1 MQLGQPPPHPGS
13 ACEGTRGRTAPQRL
27 DRRLEEEED
36 DADLFGLTRT
46 AYVASD
52 SADTD
57 HFVINTEPVGEIL
70 AVSIAV
76 RHRHLTDE
84 WYLRHVLLTDPE
96 RTRTRHFPCHNV
108 VLSKATLRPGE
119 GIAATRFGI
128 FPRPRDAMLARVLTL
143 WPCVSVCL
151 SEVGILSKGTDG
163 TAGWATVRLCLASSF
178 IC

>member
-1 MQLGQPPPHPGS
+1 V
-13 ACEGTRGRTAPQRL
+13 CIGTRGRTAPQRL

-36 DADLFGLTRT
+36 DADLFGLSRT
-46 AYVASD
+46 ASVASD
-52 SADTD
+52 SDTD

-84 WYLRHVLLTDPE
+84 WYLRYVLLSDPE

-119 GIAATRFGI
+119 GISTSFCSLGPVHTSNIVEATFDFVATNGNNVERFYCKI
-128 FPRPRDAMLARVLTL
+128 
-143 WPCVSVCL
+143 
-151 SEVGILSKGTDG
+151 
-163 TAGWATVRLCLASSF
+163 SSF
-178 IC
+178 RQCPFDIVASVDEALDIIKSGGTVVLLWSTLV

>member
-1 MQLGQPPPHPGS
+1 VSISWLVV
-13 ACEGTRGRTAPQRL
+13 GTRGRTAPQRL

-36 DADLFGLTRT
+36 DADLFGLSRT
-46 AYVASD
+46 TYTATD
-52 SADTD
+52 SDTD

-84 WYLRHVLLTDPE
+84 WYLRYVVLSDPE

-119 GIAATRFGI
+119 GMSTYLGS
-128 FPRPRDAMLARVLTL
+128 PT
-143 WPCVSVCL
+143 
-151 SEVGILSKGTDG
+151 
-163 TAGWATVRLCLASSF
+163 
-178 IC
+178 

>member
-1 MQLGQPPPHPGS
+1 MNNVS
-13 ACEGTRGRTAPQRL
+13 TGTRGRTAPQRL

-36 DADLFGLTRT
+36 DADLFGLSRT
-46 AYVASD
+46 TFTASD
-52 SADTD
+52 SDTD

-84 WYLRHVLLTDPE
+84 WYLRYVVLSDPE

-119 GIAATRFGI
+119 GIVCTI
-128 FPRPRDAMLARVLTL
+128 VLT
-143 WPCVSVCL
+143 CL
-151 SEVGILSKGTDG
+151 TFTSL
-163 TAGWATVRLCLASSF
+163 AGRKHHRHPQMFFL
-178 IC
+178 

>member
-1 MQLGQPPPHPGS
+1 VRSPTQCQYSLFV
-13 ACEGTRGRTAPQRL
+13 GTRGRTAPQRL

-36 DADLFGLTRT
+36 DADLFGLSRT
-46 AYVASD
+46 TYTATD
-52 SADTD
+52 SDTD

-84 WYLRHVLLTDPE
+84 WYLRYVVLSDPE

-119 GIAATRFGI
+119 G
-128 FPRPRDAMLARVLTL
+128 TL
-143 WPCVSVCL
+143 MPG
-151 SEVGILSKGTDG
+151 SEHSK
-163 TAGWATVRLCLASSF
+163 AWMMH
-178 IC
+178 